1 MNLLRLK
8 YLIKKEIEQ
17 INKDKSILI
26 IAFVV
31 PFLLILI
38 YGYGMSMDIKPV
50 KAALVCENN
59 ATLTSFLQSRLQGSD
74 YLEIKSVFTHQ
85 EGEDLLNRH
94 KIDAIVDIKSNLKSK
109 KDLSDNEIL
118 ITIDGSSGIFGIT
131 AQSYLQQAISQTL
144 SAYNKTNSQAKA
156 VELISRNW
164 FNEANISNR
173 YILPGQSVGI
183 ITLVGAFMCSLVI
196 AREINRGTFE
206 SLIASNVTAF
216 EIMLSKTVPYFF
228 MSLWGSFLTLILI
241 ELLFAIPIRGSITF
255 LILTVSA
262 YTLSSTAL
270 GLFISALMKDQF
282 LATEYAILL
291 SFLPAILLS
300 GSLFDLRSVPDF
312 IAFIGYMI
320 PPTYAVESFR
330 ICFLSGGNTDT
341 LLINLLIIIFYVVFF
356 SALTVLL
363 LKRGGIKGGK
373 HV

>member
-1 MNLLRLK
+1 MSLLRLK

-26 IAFVV
+26 IAFIV

-50 KAALVCENN
+50 KAALVLENDSSVS
-59 ATLTSFLQSRLQGSD
+59 TLLYSRLQGSE
-74 YLEIKSVFTHQ
+74 YLQITTVYSHH
-85 EGEDLLNRH
+85 EGEDLLKRH
-94 KIDAIVDIKSNLKSK
+94 KIDAIIDIKSDLKSPLN
-109 KDLSDNEIL
+109 LSQREIL
-118 ITIDGSSGIFGIT
+118 ITVNGSSGIFGIN
-131 AQSYLQQAISQTL
+131 AQSYLQQAISGALSSYQTV
-144 SAYNKTNSQAKA
+144 KTQS
-156 VELISRNW
+156 VEIISRNW

-173 YILPGQSVGI
+173 YILPGQTIGI

-216 EIMLSKTVPYFF
+216 EIMLSKTIPYFF
-228 MSLWGSFLTLILI
+228 MSLWGSFLTLILT
-241 ELLFAIPIRGSITF
+241 ELLFKIPIQGSVLF
-255 LILTVSA
+255 LILTVCA
-262 YTLSSTAL
+262 YTLSSAAL

-282 LATEYAILL
+282 LATEYAIIL

-300 GSLFDLRSVPDF
+300 GSLFDLRSVPPF
-312 IAFIGYMI
+312 IAFIGYLI

-341 LLINLLIIIFYVVFF
+341 LLINLGIIIFYIVFF
-356 SALTVLL
+356 SSLTVLL
-363 LKRGGIKGGK
+363 LKRSGIKGGR
-373 HV
+373 HD

>member
-8 YLIKKEIEQ
+8 YLIKKEIDQ

-31 PFLLILI
+31 PFLLTLI

-50 KAALVCENN
+50 KAALVCENQ
-59 ATLTSFLQSRLQGSD
+59 AEITTLLQTRLSGSN
-74 YLEIKSVFTHQ
+74 YLNIQTVFSHS
-85 EGEDLLNRH
+85 EGEKLLYEH
-94 KIDAIVDIKSNLKSK
+94 KVDAIVDIKSDIKTVSDLKE
-109 KDLSDNEIL
+109 KDLL
-118 ITIDGSSGIFGIT
+118 VTINGASGIFGIS
-131 AQSYLQQAISQTL
+131 AQSYLQQAISLALQ
-144 SAYNKTNSQAKA
+144 SDVKTGSSKA
-156 VELISRNW
+156 VSVISRNL

-173 YILPGQSVGI
+173 YILPGQTVGI

-206 SLIASNVTAF
+206 SLIASNVTAC
-216 EIMLSKTVPYFF
+216 EIMLSKTIPYFF

-241 ELLFAIPIRGSITF
+241 EILFAIPLRGSLTF
-255 LILTVSA
+255 LILTVCA

-300 GSLFDLRSVPDF
+300 GSLFDLRSVPAF
-312 IAFIGYMI
+312 IAFIGYLL

-330 ICFLSGGNTDT
+330 ICFLSGGNTAT
-341 LLINLLIIIFYVVFF
+341 LLINLAIIIFYVVLF
-356 SALTVLL
+356 SALTVIL
-363 LKRGGIKGGK
+363 LKRGGIKGGRR
-373 HV
+373 V

>member
-59 ATLTSFLQSRLQGSD
+59 GSLTTLLQSRLQGSD
-74 YLEIKSVFTHQ
+74 YLKIQNVFTHQ
-85 EGEDLLNRH
+85 EGEELLNRH

-109 KDLSDNEIL
+109 KDLSDAEIL
-118 ITIDGSSGIFGIT
+118 ITIDGTSGIFGIT
-131 AQSYLQQAISQTL
+131 AQSYLQQAISQAL
-144 SAYNKTNSQAKA
+144 SSDNTKSPIKS

-173 YILPGQSVGI
+173 YILPGQTVGI

-216 EIMLSKTVPYFF
+216 EIMLSKTIPYFV

-241 ELLFAIPIRGSITF
+241 EILFAIPIRGSVIF

-262 YTLSSTAL
+262 YTLSSTSL

-312 IAFIGYMI
+312 IAFIGYLI

-341 LLINLLIIIFYVVFF
+341 LLINLAIIIFYVVFL
-356 SALTVLL
+356 SALTVFM
-363 LKRGGIKGGK
+363 LKRGGIKGGR